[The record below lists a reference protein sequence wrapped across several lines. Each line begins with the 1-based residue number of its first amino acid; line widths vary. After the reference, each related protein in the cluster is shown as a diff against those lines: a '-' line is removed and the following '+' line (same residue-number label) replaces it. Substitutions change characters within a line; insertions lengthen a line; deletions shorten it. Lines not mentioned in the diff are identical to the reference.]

1 MATTLRR
8 KAPASSA
15 STVPPTLHDRAMQD
29 LSFIRQTMEGATSF
43 TDVPGWGLVGIG
55 ATAIAASVVAAMQGN
70 AGRWITVWVIEAV
83 VAALCGLIGIRRKMK
98 RNARPGGAPV
108 VTAAARKFMLGFW
121 PAIVAGAVITL
132 AVVEPRGLWSGY
144 STVPRVLPGV
154 WLLLYGVGIIT
165 AGAYSVRAVP
175 LMGIGLMAFGTA
187 TLLVPSLPVNVMLM
201 LGFGVWQ
208 MAFGVWIAR
217 RHGG

>member
-1 MATTLRR
+1 MATPLRR
-8 KAPASSA
+8 KAPTSPAPA
-15 STVPPTLHDRAMQD
+15 APPTLHDRAMQD
-29 LSFIRQTMEGATSF
+29 LSFIRQTMEGAASF

-55 ATAIAASVVAAMQGN
+55 MTAIVASAVAVVQDS
-70 AGRWITVWVIEAV
+70 AGRWITVWIIEAV
-83 VAALCGLIGIRRKMK
+83 VAALCGTLAIWRKMQ
-98 RNARPGGAPV
+98 RTARPGAAPV

-121 PAIVAGAVITL
+121 PAIAAGAVITIT
-132 AVVEPRGLWSGY
+132 VVEPGGLWLRDSE
-144 STVPRVLPGV
+144 VPRLLPGT
-154 WLLLYGVGIIT
+154 WLLLYGVGILT

-187 TLLVPSLPVNVMLM
+187 TLLVPALPVDVMLA

-208 MAFGVWIAR
+208 LAFGVWIAR